1 MIAFHHRRFLK
12 LTSVALILHAMDWA
26 VLFDHAKAAVKA
38 EVKVA
43 EVGPVRGKNDYYIGN
58 RPPLEASP
66 FIKLPIGAITPK
78 GWLHHQL
85 ELEAQGMTGRLPE
98 ISKWCKFKDNA
109 WASPDGED
117 HSGWEELHIG

>member
-1 MIAFHHRRFLK
+1 MIAFHHRRFLN
-12 LTSVALILHAMDWA
+12 LTSAALILNTADSA
-26 VLFDHAKAAVKA
+26 VLFDRAQAAVKA

-43 EVGPVRGKNDYYIGN
+43 EVAPASEKNDYYTSN
-58 RPPLEASP
+58 QPPLAASP

-98 ISKWCKFKDNA
+98 ISKWCKFVDNA
-109 WASPDGED
+109 WASPAGRG
-117 HSGWEELHIG
+117 HSGW